1 MIPYNLFQKVEEKG
15 ILPNL
20 LYEASSIHI
29 LKVEKK
35 KKGKKKAEK
44 DRTKKEMVL
53 LSVGMWKSAIN
64 KKNYTSS
71 TRVIYCREQK
81 LVEYLTIDQGNWL
94 Y

>member
-29 LKVEKK
+29 LKAEKK
-35 KKGKKKAEK
+35 QRKKKAEK
-44 DRTKKEMVL
+44 DRTKKKTVL
-53 LSVGMWKSAIN
+53 LSASMWKSAIN
-64 KKNYTSS
+64 EKNYTSS